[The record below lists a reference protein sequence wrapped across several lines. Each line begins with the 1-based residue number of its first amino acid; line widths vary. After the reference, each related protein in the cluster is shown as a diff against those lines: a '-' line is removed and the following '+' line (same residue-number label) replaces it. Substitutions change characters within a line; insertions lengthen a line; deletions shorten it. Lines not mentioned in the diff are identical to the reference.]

1 MSELFGLSVLG
12 IESGPQT
19 PPLRL
24 HTVFFACLTGL
35 TWNCGP
41 LTFSQVLEF
50 KICATMPDLA
60 PVVLHCQDLVVIKL
74 AISLYHLTCSE
85 EC

>member
-1 MSELFGLSVLG
+1 MVGQDVLVAWFVSTRDG
-12 IESGPQT
+12 ARPHT

-24 HTVFFACLTGL
+24 RTVFFACLTGL

-41 LTFSQVLEF
+41 LTSSQVLEF

-74 AISLYHLTCSE
+74 AISLYT
-85 EC
+85 